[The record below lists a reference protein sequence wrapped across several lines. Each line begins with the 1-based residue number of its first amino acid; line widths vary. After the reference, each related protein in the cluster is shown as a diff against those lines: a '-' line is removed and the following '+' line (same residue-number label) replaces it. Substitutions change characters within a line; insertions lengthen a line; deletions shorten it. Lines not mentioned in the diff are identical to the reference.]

1 MPLRITIPRRYD
13 NKASDLTK
21 AGMKDGVSKTS
32 CFLLFLS
39 AGVMARPYVQ
49 VIRRFVVRA
58 PCSFGVTCLLPLC
71 PDQFELRTAIELG
84 KKIVL
89 VHGESN
95 KTRTSLACKLWDD
108 QSCDRRAPACASVLF
123 A

>member
-1 MPLRITIPRRYD
+1 M
-13 NKASDLTK
+13 
-21 AGMKDGVSKTS
+21 SKTG

-39 AGVMARPYVQ
+39 AGIMRRPYVQ
-49 VIRRFVVRA
+49 VISKQLRSRPSSLHGELSR
-58 PCSFGVTCLLPLC
+58 PPLSRSLVC
-71 PDQFELRTAIELG
+71 ACVMPQFELRTAIELG

-95 KTRTSLACKLWDD
+95 KRHTSLLA
-108 QSCDRRAPACASVLF
+108 SCWTINCVTDARPPACSCVLS